1 VLGILWA
8 GALSDNNELVF
19 YMLMASDVLALL
31 FLIRLTINEIKS
43 FRQKSSLLFSFL
55 KENLRKSL

>member
-1 VLGILWA
+1 LWE

-43 FRQKSSLLFSFL
+43 FREKSSLLFSFF
-55 KENLRKSL
+55 RKRIE

>member
-1 VLGILWA
+1 LWA

-43 FRQKSSLLFSFL
+43 FRQKSSLLFSFFEREF
-55 KENLRKSL
+55 KELDYRG

>member
-1 VLGILWA
+1 LGILWA

-43 FRQKSSLLFSFL
+43 FRQKSSLLFIFF
-55 KENLRKSL
+55 RKRIE